1 MSIRIPKNIIVES
14 KYTSGNE
21 YMFKSTQ
28 KEYKGYYYEM
38 NGKIFAGKEFKINS
52 NELLKINI
60 KNINPLL
67 SRATTSVYG
76 LLSNIKLKK
85 NNPSSV
91 VYQPTQEDY
100 DRGYSIRYFYKKLNT
115 TPIIIKEINQENYDL
130 LINDPLYQVISIRWN
145 EGINNDL
152 TQAEQQMPG
161 LKSFLGV

>member
-38 NGKIFAGKEFKINS
+38 NGKIFAGREFKINS

-76 LLSNIKLKK
+76 LLSNISGK
-85 NNPSSV
+85 
-91 VYQPTQEDY
+91 
-100 DRGYSIRYFYKKLNT
+100 
-115 TPIIIKEINQENYDL
+115 
-130 LINDPLYQVISIRWN
+130 
-145 EGINNDL
+145 
-152 TQAEQQMPG
+152 
-161 LKSFLGV
+161 